1 MTSVWFSVKNVFFYK
16 ETDKV
21 LYDLAPPYYPDL
33 LASLLFLELTK
44 YVDAVKPLLFLL
56 SLTYFLQKFC
66 LLCMSKPYDGFKYQL
81 TNEVFLG
88 KSL

>member
-1 MTSVWFSVKNVFFYK
+1 MTSVWFSIKNDFFYK
-16 ETDKV
+16 ETYKV
-21 LYDLAPPYYPDL
+21 LYDLTPPYYPDL
-33 LASLLFLELTK
+33 FASLLFLELTE

-56 SLTYFLQKFC
+56 SLTYFLQKLFC
-66 LLCMSKPYDGFKYQL
+66 LLCMSEPYGFKYQL